1 MEKKLIP
8 APIDGK
14 AIVSDFI
21 NDFMNSCDE
30 YRNGHIHAIIGT
42 PLETNKPY
50 ICEYSDRDN
59 WLRFRPV
66 DTLVND
72 NHYTR
77 YADNKRLADEF
88 CKEHDERLV
97 VTKDVYSQ
105 GVVVNLYFTND

>member
-8 APIDGK
+8 APIDDK
-14 AIVSDFI
+14 NISADFI
-21 NDFMNSCDE
+21 LDFMGDWQE
-30 YRNGHIHAIIGT
+30 YTNGHIHAIIGT

-59 WLRFRPV
+59 WLRFRPL

-72 NHYTR
+72 NYCTR

-88 CKEHDERLV
+88 CKEHDDGLV